1 MFLISFTALCQMPLV
16 AIMFKCQ
23 YILNDLIMVFH
34 QVYVEPL
41 SKADL
46 LFITQALYP
55 QIDQHILE
63 KMVTFNQ
70 KVDAQCITV
79 LCF

>member
-1 MFLISFTALCQMPLV
+1 
-16 AIMFKCQ
+16 
-23 YILNDLIMVFH
+23 MVFH

-70 KVDAQCITV
+70 QVDAQCITV
-79 LCF
+79 LCFK